1 MNGID
6 ILILGV
12 FFIST
17 LIGAMRGFTKELL
30 SLFSWGGA
38 VSLSYLFLP
47 VAQGF
52 VHEYVS
58 NPIMAGGIALLC
70 TFIVF
75 LVILSIIANMIA
87 GYIHESS
94 FRGIDHSLGFGFGI
108 LRGVF
113 FISAVEL
120 GMSTFWP
127 RQIQPLSIQNAR
139 FVPMARKGG
148 DVLLQVLPNSAG
160 AWILA
165 QAAKMENQVSGKLRE
180 RLKNEISGKL
190 AEGSLQRLSQGSG
203 NGHMANYGEE
213 SQVASQ
219 GYQQGASQVVVQ
231 SQQGHPVNSEM
242 LVIRPQS
249 GQAPQLAPA
258 STVFPVTGP
267 SGAEHASSSPA
278 GLAQSAMPQDK
289 QLTVDALSQLKP
301 RSSTPE
307 ENGYTRSQRDDMN
320 RLFQAAEGG

>member
-6 ILILGV
+6 VLILGV

-30 SLFSWGGA
+30 SLFSWGGSI
-38 VSLSYLFLP
+38 SLSYLFLP
-47 VAQGF
+47 IAQGF
-52 VHEYVS
+52 VHEYIS
-58 NPIMAGGIALLC
+58 NPMMAGGVALFC
-70 TFIVF
+70 AFILF
-75 LVILSIIANMIA
+75 LVVLSIIANIIA

-127 RQIQPLSIQNAR
+127 RQIQPPSIQNAR

-148 DVLLQVLPNSAG
+148 DMLLQALPNSAG
-160 AWILA
+160 TWILA
-165 QAAKMENQVSGKLRE
+165 QAAKMENQVSSKLRE
-180 RLKNEISGKL
+180 RLKSEFSDMG
-190 AEGSLQRLSQGSG
+190 AGSSHG
-203 NGHMANYGEE
+203 NGHITNHGGET
-213 SQVASQ
+213 QIVSQ
-219 GYQQGASQVVVQ
+219 GYPQNPSHTIIHSRQGEPVQ
-231 SQQGHPVNSEM
+231 SEM
-242 LVIRPQS
+242 LIIRPPQP

-258 STVFPVTGP
+258 SGVYPVAGSAGGVQP
-267 SGAEHASSSPA
+267 SSSPA

-289 QLTVDALSQLKP
+289 QSTVDALSQLKP
-301 RSSTPE
+301 RSSLPE
-307 ENGYTRSQRDDMN
+307 DSGYTRSQRDDMN
-320 RLFQAAEGG
+320 RLFQSADGG